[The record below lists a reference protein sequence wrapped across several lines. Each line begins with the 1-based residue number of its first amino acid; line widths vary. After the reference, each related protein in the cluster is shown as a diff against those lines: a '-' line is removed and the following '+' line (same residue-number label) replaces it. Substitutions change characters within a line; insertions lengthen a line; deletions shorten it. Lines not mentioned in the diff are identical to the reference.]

1 MSLITNGKPL
11 EKSEEKRWQSSDT
24 INIPPR
30 LKNLLRQLFSSN
42 IDEERDEE
50 DSSERV
56 GTQEKRGFSIFAR
69 MRPFNSVVKQR
80 TSIRHPGRSILP
92 FESISSADVVSAEKH
107 NFRPVGQPL
116 RWG

>member
-1 MSLITNGKPL
+1 MSELLPGTL
-11 EKSEEKRWQSSDT
+11 KRYE
-24 INIPPR
+24 N
-30 LKNLLRQLFSSN
+30 
-42 IDEERDEE
+42 EE